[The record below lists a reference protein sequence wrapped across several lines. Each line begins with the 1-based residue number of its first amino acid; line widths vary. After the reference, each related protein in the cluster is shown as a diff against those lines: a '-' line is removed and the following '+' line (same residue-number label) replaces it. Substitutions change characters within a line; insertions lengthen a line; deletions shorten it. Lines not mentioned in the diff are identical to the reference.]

1 MARLQLSKSALNREE
16 RQLATF
22 ERFLPS
28 LDLKRRQLIAERAKA
43 RASLAACRQEI
54 EALLRDVAENL
65 PMLANRDVDLTGL
78 ARVAKVALGSENIV
92 GARLPT
98 LAEVAVEVRPY
109 ALMAK
114 PHWVDRLVEDLRRM
128 VELRLRLQVEERR
141 LALLDEAVKKVTQR
155 VNLFDKVLIPR
166 ARGNIKKIEIFLADG
181 ERAGVVRAKIAKA
194 KRQAQTAL
202 EAEAS

>member
-16 RQLATF
+16 QQLATF

-43 RASLAACRQEI
+43 KAQLAASQQEI
-54 EALLRDVAENL
+54 EALLDDVAKAL
-65 PMLANRDVDLTGL
+65 PMLASREVDLTNL
-78 ARVAKVALGSENIV
+78 ARVAKVSLGSENIV

-98 LAEVAVEVRPY
+98 LAEVEIEARPY

-141 LALLDEAVKKVTQR
+141 LLLLEEAVKKVTQR

-166 ARGNIKKIEIFLADG
+166 ARTNIKKIEIFLADG

-194 KRQAQTAL
+194 KRQAQA
-202 EAEAS
+202 ESGAEA